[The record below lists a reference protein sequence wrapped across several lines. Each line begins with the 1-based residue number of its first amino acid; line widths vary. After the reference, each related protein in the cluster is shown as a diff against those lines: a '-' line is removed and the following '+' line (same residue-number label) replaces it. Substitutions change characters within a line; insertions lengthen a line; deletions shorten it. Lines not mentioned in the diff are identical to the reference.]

1 MNDRLD
7 EAHAEL
13 ERLQKELESRHS
25 VGHFARTGIASLA
38 SLIFGGAAAKL
49 FHDSVRFP
57 ILGVIASALCL
68 GLAAYALHHYR
79 KGKRLLK
86 IELAR
91 FESLKQLR
99 RTLRIDAPSAELPR

>member
-1 MNDRLD
+1 
-7 EAHAEL
+7 
-13 ERLQKELESRHS
+13 
-25 VGHFARTGIASLA
+25 
-38 SLIFGGAAAKL
+38 
-49 FHDSVRFP
+49 VRFP

-68 GLAAYALHHYR
+68 GLAAYAMHHYR

-91 FESLKQLR
+91 FESLKELR

>member
-1 MNDRLD
+1 LNDRLD
-7 EAHAEL
+7 EARAEL

-38 SLIFGGAAAKL
+38 ALIFAGAAAKL

-68 GLAAYALHHYR
+68 GLGAYAVHQYR
-79 KGKRLLK
+79 RGKRLLK

-91 FESLKQLR
+91 FESLKALR
-99 RTLRIDAPSAELPR
+99 RTLRIDAPSAQLPR